1 MLFSLADT
9 WFSLNFLAFE
19 LSWVP
24 ANSSFS
30 CLRDDFPDDFHDF
43 RLILM
48 ILELF
53 WDDFACWIHDF
64 DGFKSFP
71 RLGYGYRTFDMAD
84 MSSEMTWFALDFLD
98 FDGFETILLAEYMI
112 LIHFWW
118 FFRNFMDFECFQML
132 DMCLYECY
140 GMFRNVMIRLR
151 MLFTDVYL
159 DLPWLTCILKP
170 SAAVSHLL

>member
-71 RLGYGYRTFDMAD
+71 RLGYGYRTSDMAD

-98 FDGFETILLAEYMI
+98 FDGFETIFACWIHDFDTFLMI
-112 LIHFWW
+112 FKEFYGFWVFPDAW
-118 FFRNFMDFECFQML
+118 YVPIWML
-132 DMCLYECY
+132 WNVLKCYDQITNAFYMCLPR
-140 GMFRNVMIRLR
+140 FA
-151 MLFTDVYL
+151 
-159 DLPWLTCILKP
+159 LTYMHFKAER
-170 SAAVSHLL
+170 SG